1 MRRVLVVDDAP
12 TVRMYHREILEAIG
26 LVVDEAYNGVEA
38 LEKAVTQPY
47 DLYVVDINMPEMDGF
62 RFLRALRQQP
72 ELPQTPAIMVS
83 TEAADIDRVQAFQAG
98 ANLYLVK
105 PVKPNVL
112 RQYVQLLLGE
122 KPS

>member
-1 MRRVLVVDDAP
+1 MKRVLVVDDAP
-12 TVRMYHREILEAIG
+12 TVRMYHREILESLG
-26 LVVDEAYNGVEA
+26 LAVDEAYNGVEA
-38 LEKAVTQPY
+38 LEKALTQPY
-47 DLYVVDINMPEMDGF
+47 DLYVVDINMPEMDGY

-105 PVKPNVL
+105 PVKPEVL

>member
-1 MRRVLVVDDAP
+1 MKRVLVVDDAP
-12 TVRMYHREILEAIG
+12 TVRMYHREILESLG
-26 LVVDEAYNGVEA
+26 LAVDEAYNGVEA
-38 LEKAVTQPY
+38 LEKALTQPY
-47 DLYVVDINMPEMDGF
+47 DLYVVDINMPEMDGY

-72 ELPQTPAIMVS
+72 EFPQRPAIMVS

-105 PVKPNVL
+105 PVKPEVL

>member
-72 ELPQTPAIMVS
+72 ELPQTPAIVVS
-83 TEAADIDRVQAFQAG
+83 TEAADIDRAQAFQAG

-105 PVKPNVL
+105 PVKPDVL

>member
-1 MRRVLVVDDAP
+1 MRRVLIVDDAP

-38 LEKAVTQPY
+38 LEKALTQPY

-83 TEAADIDRVQAFQAG
+83 TEAADIDRAQAFQAG

-105 PVKPNVL
+105 PVKPDVL

>member
-1 MRRVLVVDDAP
+1 MKRVLVVDDAP

-26 LVVDEAYNGVEA
+26 LTVDEAYNGVEA
-38 LEKAVTQPY
+38 LEKALTHPY
-47 DLYVVDINMPEMDGF
+47 DLYVVDINMPEMDGY

-83 TEAADIDRVQAFQAG
+83 TEAADIDRRQAFQAG

-105 PVKPNVL
+105 PVKPDVL
-112 RQYVQLLLGE
+112 SQYVQLLLGE